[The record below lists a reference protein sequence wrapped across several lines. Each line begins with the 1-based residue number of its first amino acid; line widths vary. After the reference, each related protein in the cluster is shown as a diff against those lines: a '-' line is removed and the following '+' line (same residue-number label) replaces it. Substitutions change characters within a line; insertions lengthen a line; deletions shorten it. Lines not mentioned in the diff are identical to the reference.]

1 MYQQPPVT
9 PPPPPS
15 SGPDLTMD
23 NLQTSK
29 FKIDLKTMIYIGSLL
44 VSGIT
49 MYFTFMSELDS
60 RFASLEDQDNTL
72 VVDIDKRLTSLE
84 TTIDKRVTELENKF
98 TPFGNVRELT
108 DENFEKA
115 IKRGVVVIEYY
126 AGWNKA
132 NMVTILD
139 EWDNFEVSRVFRL
152 DVEKYDKIMTSQ
164 KVVVLPTII
173 FYLDGEEADRL
184 QGNMKFQLETTI
196 KELDRMVEELRGS
209 KFN

>member
-1 MYQQPPVT
+1 M
-9 PPPPPS
+9 
-15 SGPDLTMD
+15 
-23 NLQTSK
+23 
-29 FKIDLKTMIYIGSLL
+29 FKKLIILGML
-44 VSGIT
+44 V
-49 MYFTFMSELDS
+49 
-60 RFASLEDQDNTL
+60 
-72 VVDIDKRLTSLE
+72 TSL
-84 TTIDKRVTELENKF
+84 F
-98 TPFGNVRELT
+98 SNVRELT
-108 DENFEKA
+108 DENFDRA

-173 FYLDGEEADRL
+173 FYLDGEEAARL
-184 QGNMKFQLETTI
+184 QGNMKFQLETT
-196 KELDRMVEELRGS
+196 KEELDRMVEELRGS

>member
-1 MYQQPPVT
+1 M
-9 PPPPPS
+9 
-15 SGPDLTMD
+15 
-23 NLQTSK
+23 
-29 FKIDLKTMIYIGSLL
+29 FKKLIILGML
-44 VSGIT
+44 V
-49 MYFTFMSELDS
+49 
-60 RFASLEDQDNTL
+60 
-72 VVDIDKRLTSLE
+72 TSL
-84 TTIDKRVTELENKF
+84 F
-98 TPFGNVRELT
+98 SNVRELT
-108 DENFEKA
+108 DENFDRA

-173 FYLDGEEADRL
+173 FYLDGEEAARL
-184 QGNMKFQLETTI
+184 QGNMKFQLETT
-196 KELDRMVEELRGS
+196 KEELDRMVEDLRGS